1 MFLARLMD
9 IHWEARLMELQMS
22 RLRDIHWDSH
32 LVQKMYLSYAPL
44 VRCKVGRSL
53 EVLKY
58 VLLVVS
64 QMGILM
70 VILGENHWEEYLVQ
84 IMG

>member
-32 LVQKMYLSYAPL
+32 LVHMVYL
-44 VRCKVGRSL
+44 R
-53 EVLKY
+53 EVPPMVY
-58 VLLVVS
+58 QVV
-64 QMGILM
+64 M
-70 VILGENHWEEYLVQ
+70 VCRT
-84 IMG
+84 